1 MSSKAPPPTGPAA
14 DPGAAGA
21 DAAGADADHGDGS
34 GAASGRRGADRGAP
48 LVPTLMALLLARLTA
63 SRTAR
68 RGVRFFD
75 DQGGRLVAIVALDLV
90 GAVSVA
96 VTPFVLRAVV
106 DDGLID
112 QSATQD
118 RTALVGQVALLLAA
132 FLLQALLGAVSTLV
146 GSGVG
151 ERVHMRATV
160 AIHDQLLRLPFS
172 FFPGQR
178 HGDVLTLFGG
188 DIAEVRSA
196 VSLSVPRA
204 ISAGV
209 TAVVG
214 VVSIVLLD
222 WRLALVA
229 VLLSPLVFGLMT
241 LGRRRGRELTREH
254 IKLRSAHFALI
265 TDTTSV
271 SGALHVRL
279 FGRSMYES
287 GRLATIADQTRR
299 ISLKRIRVS
308 ALAQLM
314 SSAGA
319 ALAIVAVMSVGI
331 WLVSTQ
337 RATVGTL
344 VAFASALLFAYRPV
358 TGLAESRADLIE
370 AGVAFDR
377 IFGLLDLVPDPRDLP
392 TTTAGPAGR
401 PAPGRSAA
409 DEAAGAAESSTGLI
423 GVPAPRGATGPGA
436 GAPAAGSGTA
446 PAEASAPTVRAPEIV
461 VDGVWFR
468 YAGGRQNA
476 WSAAGRDVRRR
487 WWYVA
492 DDEEDE
498 DQEPDQ
504 AASGEAAQAGEAGP
518 AGRWALR
525 DVRLTAGAGEKTAIV
540 GASGAGKTT
549 LGYLLS
555 GVHRPD
561 RGRLLRDDTD
571 FADLTWSALRATIGV
586 VPQDPHLFN
595 DTIAANVRYGQLD
608 ATDEA
613 ITAAVV
619 DSGLGPML
627 KRLPKGIRTK
637 VGARGYQLSGGER
650 QRLALARVLI
660 SDPPVLILD
669 EATSQLDAAT
679 EHTVQEALARL
690 GAGRTRIVIAHRL
703 STIVDADRIYV
714 MGDGSVV
721 EHGTHAE
728 LIQADGAY
736 ARLYHRQLRKEV
748 TTAG

>member
-1 MSSKAPPPTGPAA
+1 MSSE
-14 DPGAAGA
+14 D
-21 DAAGADADHGDGS
+21 
-34 GAASGRRGADRGAP
+34 RRGADRGAP

-75 DQGGRLVAIVALDLV
+75 DQGGRLLAIVALDLV

-112 QSATQD
+112 RSAPQD
-118 RTALVGQVALLLAA
+118 RAALIGQVALLLAA
-132 FLLQALLGAVSTLV
+132 FLLQAMLGAVSTLV

-214 VVSIVLLD
+214 VVSVVLLD

-279 FGRSMYES
+279 FGRSLHES

-392 TTTAGPAGR
+392 TTTTGAPEAARPGAGPV
-401 PAPGRSAA
+401 
-409 DEAAGAAESSTGLI
+409 
-423 GVPAPRGATGPGA
+423 GVPAPREATGPGA
-436 GAPAAGSGTA
+436 GAGSATTPGAAS
-446 PAEASAPTVRAPEIV
+446 APEIV
-461 VDGVWFR
+461 VDAVWFR
-468 YAGGRQNA
+468 YAGSRQNA
-476 WSAAGRDVRRR
+476 WSSAGRDVRRR

-492 DDEEDE
+492 DDEEEDE
-498 DQEPDQ
+498 EQESRR
-504 AASGEAAQAGEAGP
+504 ATSGEATP
-518 AGRWALR
+518 AGGPGPTEHWALR
-525 DVRLTAGAGEKTAIV
+525 DVQLTAGAGEKTAIV

-561 RGRLLRDDTD
+561 RGRLLLDGTD

-595 DTIAANVRYGQLD
+595 DTIAANVRYGRLD

-619 DSGLGPML
+619 DAGLGPML
-627 KRLPKGIRTK
+627 ERLPRGIRTK

-660 SDPPVLILD
+660 ADPPVLILD

-679 EHTVQEALARL
+679 EHTVQEALTRL
-690 GAGRTRIVIAHRL
+690 GAGRTRLVIAHRL

-714 MGDGSVV
+714 MGEGSVV

-728 LIQADGAY
+728 LIKADGAY
-736 ARLYHRQLRKEV
+736 ARLYHRQLRREV
-748 TTAG
+748 TRAG